1 MVTVAGTASV
11 PLTRRLRALRDR
23 FRAGYPNEAPGLGYS
38 PLMALAGPPSLTP
51 KQAQQVVEHLV
62 DRPADPVEVA
72 VAIVGVTGRLPHPG
86 QRRTI
91 ERLLRAYP
99 GHA

>member
-1 MVTVAGTASV
+1 MVAVAGTASV
-11 PLTRRLRALRDR
+11 PLTRRLRALRDW
-23 FRAGYPNEAPGLGYS
+23 FRAGYPNEAPALGYS

-62 DRPADPVEVA
+62 DGPADPVEVA
-72 VAIVGVTGRLPHPG
+72 VAITGVTGRLPHPA